1 MNNNPAISLSS
12 PTGSTLCYHGVTQP
26 TGAFWLAVLVAL
38 ALNAALLWGF
48 PGHPFVDRGAPPKPN
63 IKIVE
68 WPIPPDDPPEPKPRE
83 LSKEP
88 PAVRVPAL
96 TDAPRLVSIDTPFVQ
111 KAEPVV
117 PLDKTGLT
125 GAVVSIPISYRRG
138 PTEGDGSIRIF
149 DAVRVG
155 SGAGTG
161 LPSFTR
167 YPFELIRSG
176 LGGTVRA
183 SFIVDS
189 HGNVVA
195 LHVLSSTNPGFE
207 RATVEALAKW
217 KFRPGMKKGRK
228 VNTRMEQPIE
238 FNVPP

>member
-1 MNNNPAISLSS
+1 MDNNPAISLSS
-12 PTGSTLCYHGVTQP
+12 PTGSTLCYHGVPQP
-26 TGAFWLAVLVAL
+26 TDAFWLAAVVAL
-38 ALNAALLWGF
+38 ALHAALFLGF
-48 PGHPFVDRGAPPKPN
+48 PGHPFVDWGAPPKPI

-68 WPIPPDDPPEPKPRE
+68 WPILPVDPPEPKVMKLNE
-83 LSKEP
+83 DP
-88 PAVRVPAL
+88 PAVRVPSL
-96 TDAPRLVSIDTPFVQ
+96 TDVPRPISIDTPFVQ
-111 KAEPVV
+111 KAEPVA

-149 DAVRVG
+149 ERSELDRVPEPV
-155 SGAGTG
+155 SQVS
-161 LPSFTR
+161 PN
-167 YPFELIRSG
+167 YPFELNRSG

-207 RATVEALAKW
+207 RATIEALAKW
-217 KFRPGMKKGRK
+217 KFRPGMKNGRK
-228 VNTRMEQPIE
+228 VNTRMEQLIE

>member
-1 MNNNPAISLSS
+1 MNNNLAISLS
-12 PTGSTLCYHGVTQP
+12 GSTDSTLRYYGVTQP
-26 TGAFWLAVLVAL
+26 TGVFWLAVLVAL
-38 ALNAALLWGF
+38 GLHAALLWGF
-48 PGHPFVDRGAPPKPN
+48 NRHPFVERIVPPKD
-63 IKIVE
+63 IVKIVE
-68 WPIPPDDPPEPKPRE
+68 WPIPPEDPPEPKPRE

-96 TDAPRLVSIDTPFVQ
+96 TDVPRPVSIDTPFVQ
-111 KAEPVV
+111 KAEPVA

-149 DAVRVG
+149 EPSELDRVPEPVTQV
-155 SGAGTG
+155 S
-161 LPSFTR
+161 PD
-167 YPFELIRSG
+167 YPFELKRSG
-176 LGGTVRA
+176 LSGTVRA
-183 SFIVDS
+183 GFIVDS

-195 LHVLSSTNPGFE
+195 LQVISSTNPGFE

-217 KFRPGMKKGRK
+217 KFRPGMKNGRK

-238 FNVPP
+238 FNVQP